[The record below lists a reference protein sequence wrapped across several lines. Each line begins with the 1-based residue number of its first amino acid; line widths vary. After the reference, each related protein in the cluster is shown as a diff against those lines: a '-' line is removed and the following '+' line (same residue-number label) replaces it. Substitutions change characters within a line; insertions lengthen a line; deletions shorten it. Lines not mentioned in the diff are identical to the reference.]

1 MRDYF
6 CSSISCVA
14 LQMALRGVV
23 FWTGDG
29 LGLALALQLVVA
41 GLRAE
46 VARNL
51 HLQMAARIVQATQ
64 PSLATHELVQV

>member
-1 MRDYF
+1 M
-6 CSSISCVA
+6 
-14 LQMALRGVV
+14 